1 LPLPILGHG
10 IDLIDVGEVATLL
23 TLSDDFLN
31 RCFTDLERQRLA
43 EITANPERVAARFA
57 AKEAVLKALGKGF
70 GNGFS
75 FQDIEVFSLP
85 SGAPYVVLHGPT
97 RELSDSLGVNRWL
110 ISLSHD
116 GGKAIASVIAT

>member
-1 LPLPILGHG
+1 ME
-10 IDLIDVGEVATLL
+10 EVATLL

-31 RCFTDLERQRLA
+31 RCFTNLERQKLA
-43 EITANPERVAARFA
+43 AISANPERVAARFA

-75 FQDIEVFSLP
+75 FQDIEVLNLP
-85 SGAPYVVLHGPT
+85 TGAPYVVLHGPT
-97 RELSDSLGVNRWL
+97 LELSARIGVSHWL
-110 ISLSHD
+110 VSLSHD